1 MANVNGP
8 FGLRPYA
15 YAWGGPYNGAVSVY
29 YVPATNATALFIGDP
44 IALIG
49 SSSDANGVPG
59 VKIATAGATNY
70 FLGPFLGMA
79 NNAGEAV
86 ITVQWTTPVYLPAST
101 AAYIYVADDPNL
113 VHAIQEDSVGSALT
127 AAAAGGNADL
137 VAGTGSTVTGFSGW
151 QLQSS
156 SVTHGTDATAQ
167 LRIMRA
173 LQQQDNAIGTNARW
187 LVRTNLNS
195 WTNLASV

>member
-8 FGLRPYA
+8 FGMRPYA

-29 YVPATNATALFIGDP
+29 YVPPTNAAALYLGDP

-59 VKIATAGATNY
+59 VQIGTAGASN
-70 FLGPFLGMA
+70 FILGPFLGMA
-79 NNAGEAV
+79 NNAGQPV

-113 VHAIQEDSVGSALT
+113 LHVIQEDSVGGALT
-127 AAAAGGNADL
+127 AGAAGGNANL
-137 VAGTGSTVTGFSGW
+137 VAGSGSTITGFSGW

-156 SVTHGTDATAQ
+156 SISHGTDTTKQ
-167 LRIMRA
+167 LRVMRA
-173 LQQQDNAIGTNARW
+173 LQQQDNAIGNNAKW

-195 WTNLASV
+195 WSNLASV